1 MIHIFVDGE
10 QGQALFRHTQ
20 RCGVPEPV
28 LHLEAWDEARAL
40 ELITAT
46 NVRAVVLPLERLS
59 PAGLRR
65 VAQRKT
71 RVTVVGFQLSSHADL
86 PDGISWGADLASQAR
101 AGRMLVWDEQNQR
114 GGFFA
119 VNSMGFSQLQDANS
133 FDELA
138 QVTARYLKLES

>member
-10 QGQALFRHTQ
+10 QGQALFSHTQ

-28 LHLEAWDEARAL
+28 LHLEAWDEAHAL
-40 ELITAT
+40 ELIGAA

-59 PAGLRR
+59 PSGLRR
-65 VAQRKT
+65 IGERKT
-71 RVTVVGFQLSSHADL
+71 RVTVVGFQVSAHADL
-86 PDGISWGADLASQAR
+86 PDGISWGADYAAMAR
-101 AGRMLVWDEQNQR
+101 AGRMLVWDERLQR

-119 VNSMGFSQLQDANS
+119 VNSMGFSQLQEATS

-138 QVTARYLKLES
+138 LIVARYLKLEA